1 MGSSKIENEK
11 NLAVVHIAIVGLWW
25 GEDHPNK
32 AAKRSM
38 STVAQATH
46 STLEIKE
53 TVAYTIILI
62 QPQVNYFG
70 HSQFEPKNLTEF

>member
-11 NLAVVHIAIVGLWW
+11 NLEVVHIAIVGLWW

-53 TVAYTIILI
+53 TVAYT
-62 QPQVNYFG
+62 
-70 HSQFEPKNLTEF
+70 

>member
-62 QPQVNYFG
+62 QAS
-70 HSQFEPKNLTEF
+70 SQLFWA